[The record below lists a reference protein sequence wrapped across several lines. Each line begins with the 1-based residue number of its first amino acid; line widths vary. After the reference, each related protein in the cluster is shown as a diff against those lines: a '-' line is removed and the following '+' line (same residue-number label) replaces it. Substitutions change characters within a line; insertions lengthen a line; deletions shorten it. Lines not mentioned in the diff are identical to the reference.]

1 MTQIAVKTLPA
12 PMVDISKLDTGL
24 SLDILGV
31 PHGEDRQKQVFTE
44 STDLGDLPVVPLV
57 YFHGFDER
65 NQRVVERIGWAVKA
79 IRDKSGQWY
88 RGMLDKANPL
98 ARKIYDD
105 AVKGLARASSDAVAH
120 LVRPT
125 GIVGKPGIVT
135 SWPVA
140 FLSLMDSTTYDR
152 AVNMN
157 AVALPA
163 VKAICS
169 STGPIG
175 IPDASGEVSAKAGQ
189 VFASRNRSRITTLK
203 DLHGQQAT
211 ILDEL
216 LGEFPAE
223 PAPEFAATVAAS
235 SSGVPAAPIPLV
247 APAAKSFLQI
257 SPTQVLPVDKDDL
270 IAIINRRVAL
280 ALKQRGLA

>member
-1 MTQIAVKTLPA
+1 MTQIAAKSLPA
-12 PMVDISKLDTGL
+12 PMVDVSALDTGL

-31 PHGEDRQKQVFTE
+31 PHGEDRQKQVFTQA
-44 STDLGDLPVVPLV
+44 TDLGDLPIVPLV

-65 NQRVVERIGWAVKA
+65 HQRVVERIGWAVKA
-79 IRDKSGQWY
+79 VRDAAGQWY
-88 RGMLDKANPL
+88 KGILDKANPL
-98 ARKIYDD
+98 AQKIYAD
-105 AVKGLARASSDAVAH
+105 AVKGMARASSDAVAH

-157 AVALPA
+157 AVAIPA
-163 VKAICS
+163 VKAICES
-169 STGPIG
+169 KGPVG
-175 IPDASGEVSAKAGQ
+175 IPDYSGEVSAKAGQ
-189 VFASRNRSRITTLK
+189 VFASRNRARITTLK
-203 DLHGQQAT
+203 DLHGQQAS

-223 PAPEFAATVAAS
+223 PSPEFAATSAVS
-235 SSGVPAAPIPLV
+235 SSGVPAAPIPMV
-247 APAAKSFLQI
+247 APAAKSFIQI
-257 SPTQVLPVDKDDL
+257 SPTQALPIDKDDL
-270 IAIINRRVAL
+270 VAIVNRRVAL
-280 ALKQRGLA
+280 ALKTRGLI